1 MESKSFYMVFVE
13 GERTPA
19 VRYSVP
25 MFAEREAKRL
35 SKLTG
40 KKAFV
45 LCSLKSFEIKEF
57 EVVDCR
63 PKIDDLPF

>member
-1 MESKSFYMVFVE
+1 MNQHFFMVFVE

-19 VRYSVP
+19 VRYSIPVL
-25 MFAEREAKRL
+25 AENEAKRL

-40 KKAFV
+40 KKALV

-57 EVVDCR
+57 EITDCR
-63 PKIDDLPF
+63 PPIDDLPF